1 MVKLKMH
8 LSFVEKAGSEEFEVI
23 PGVNYGLLD
32 FLDTHGIKSD
42 EVGMVI
48 ADGRWKNPA
57 EVVLDEY
64 STIEVFPHLEGG

>member
-8 LSFVEKAGSEEFEVI
+8 LSFVEKAGSDEVEVI
-23 PGVNYGLLD
+23 PESNQSLLD
-32 FLDTHGIKSD
+32 FLDIHGINSD

-48 ADGRWKNPA
+48 ADGRWKNPV